1 MQPMAKPVRADARTS
16 SALNGRAFPPN
27 YLHQSWR
34 DYLYWD
40 VELDP

>member
-1 MQPMAKPVRADARTS
+1 MVLQLPAGRPDRL
-16 SALNGRAFPPN
+16 ALDVHLRFAPN

-40 VELDP
+40 VELEP

>member
-1 MQPMAKPVRADARTS
+1 MQPVTKPAVPTSHQLRA
-16 SALNGRAFPPN
+16 NGRSFPPD

>member
-1 MQPMAKPVRADARTS
+1 LQD
-16 SALNGRAFPPN
+16 NGRAFPPN

-40 VELDP
+40 SELES